1 MIKRLLIANRGEIAR
16 RIIRSCRAHGIETV
30 AVYSDADAT
39 LPHVREA
46 DMAVRLGPAAPR
58 ESYLDIDKV
67 IAAAKQSGADAIHP
81 GYGFLSENT
90 AFSAAC
96 SQAGI
101 IFVGPGASAIE
112 LMGDKAAAR
121 KLMAASGVPVLPGCD
136 QDIRDDDELLLEA
149 KKVGFPLLVKAA
161 AGGGGKGMRVV
172 NSEADF
178 IEALHSAR
186 REAKAAFGDDRVLLE
201 RYLASARH
209 IEVQVFA
216 DQQGQTLHLF
226 ERDCSVQRR
235 HQKVIEEAPAPGIS
249 QEQRMALGEA
259 AVQAAKAIDY
269 VGAGTVEFLFTDGL
283 FYFMEMNTRLQVE
296 HPVTEMITGEDLV
309 WWQLQVAAGLPL
321 PKQQH
326 ELSIQGAAMEVRI
339 YAEDPWQNFMPS
351 SGLLSTV
358 QWPHQYAR
366 VDCGY
371 EQGDR
376 VESFYDP
383 MIGKIICYAD
393 NRDAARKKLISALSA
408 TLIEGIHH
416 NCGFLLQV
424 LASEPFCQAQLDT
437 RLLEQYP
444 ALMEQPTRDNNLVA
458 LAAALA
464 LLPKQSDNVDP
475 WLSLSGWRPF
485 ARRQQQM
492 ILDIAIDSDSTE
504 GSAENSA
511 AGSALDS
518 EKESTAVVLLES
530 ENNQHYASVNGQRNT
545 LHWQQQDLSQQGLQQ
560 QSGQLSLAWG
570 AQTLSVNY
578 AASQAIPAGNQ
589 VLLNLAGDTISIKRT
604 DAGRDQQGQ
613 GGRHAPFA
621 APMSGTVVA
630 LHVEPGSTVSAG
642 TAVITMEAMKMEHT
656 LRAPVAGT
664 VKALLAKVG
673 EQVAEGTL
681 LADFEDE

>member
-16 RIIRSCRAHGIETV
+16 RIIRTCRAHGIETV

-46 DMAVRLGPAAPR
+46 DMAVRLGPAPAR
-58 ESYLDIDKV
+58 ESYLDINKV
-67 IAAAKQSGADAIHP
+67 IAAAKESGADAIHP

-90 AFSAAC
+90 EFSAAC
-96 SQAGI
+96 SKAGI
-101 IFVGPGASAIE
+101 IFVGPSASAIE

-136 QDIRDDDELLLEA
+136 QDIRDDDAFLIEA
-149 KKVGFPLLVKAA
+149 KKVGFPLLVKAV

-172 NSEADF
+172 NDEAGF
-178 IEALHSAR
+178 IEALHAAR

-201 RYLASARH
+201 RYLSSARH

-216 DQQGQTLHLF
+216 DQQGNTLHLF

-249 QEQRMALGEA
+249 EDQRSALGEA

-309 WWQLQVAAGLPL
+309 WWQLQVAAGQPL

-326 ELSIQGAAMEVRI
+326 ELRIHGAAMEVRI

-351 SGLLSTV
+351 SGLLSTL

-366 VDCGY
+366 VDSGY

-393 NRDAARKKLISALSA
+393 SRDEVRKKLIAALSA

-424 LASEPFCQAQLDT
+424 LDSEPFSQEQLDT
-437 RLLEQYP
+437 RLLDQHP
-444 ALMEQPTRDNNLVA
+444 ALMEKPAQDNNLVA

-464 LLPKQSDNVDP
+464 LLPKPSNASDPSRHSQDP

-485 ARRQQQM
+485 GRRQQQM
-492 ILDIAIDSDSTE
+492 ILDV
-504 GSAENSA
+504 SADADEP
-511 AGSALDS
+511 
-518 EKESTAVVLLES
+518 TVVLLES
-530 ENNQHYASVNGQRNT
+530 ENNQHHASINGQKKH
-545 LHWQQQDLSQQGLQQ
+545 LHWQQSD
-560 QSGQLSLAWG
+560 GQLSLAWG
-570 AQTLSVNY
+570 TQTLSVNY
-578 AASQAIPAGNQ
+578 AISQASPAHNQ
-589 VLLNLAGDTISIKRT
+589 VVLNLAGDTVSIKRT
-604 DAGRDQQGQ
+604 DAGREQQGQ
-613 GGRHAPFA
+613 GSRHAPFA

-656 LRAPVAGT
+656 LRAPTAGI
-664 VKALLAKVG
+664 VKALLARVG